1 MDRMGEERMGGW
13 GKAGPADRSALRWWL
28 NGFRAEGTLAP
39 APIAYGVTSDM
50 RQTDAARAQS
60 GAQTVERRGGLRGFS
75 FLGRTRLFPEGENA
89 RLPRFSVSATEDL
102 SEGDPEVLQKAP
114 DRARL
119 ALADALSASQPVTA
133 RDRFA
138 GRFEVLE
145 ALIAAVEQQRA
156 HVVVYGERGIG
167 KTSIIHMFAEAAR
180 EARYVVL
187 YGSCGVAATFD
198 DMFRSFARQLP
209 LLYHA
214 RISPTAEET
223 EHQRTFGDLIG
234 EAPVDARQLAELF
247 GEVVGTRV
255 IIVLD
260 EYDRVADINFRREVA
275 ELIKNLSDRAARV
288 QIVLT
293 GVASNLEE
301 LIGFTPSIR
310 RNIVGLP
317 VGPMQDAE
325 MREILSIAEAATG
338 LSFPKEAADLI
349 VTMAGGSPYMTRLLG
364 LRAASR
370 TLDEQRN
377 AVAGA
382 DVIAGTESVLAEWNN
397 GLPRRTQ
404 ALLRHPEVRSA
415 WPMLI
420 AAARASGTP
429 DGWFTADDVAT
440 EMGDGADAKHVL
452 SRMEEFLGPIDIFD
466 RSDAM
471 AGDFAREPRFR
482 FRAQGVAQLLSLSA
496 ALARAGR

>member
-1 MDRMGEERMGGW
+1 
-13 GKAGPADRSALRWWL
+13 
-28 NGFRAEGTLAP
+28 
-39 APIAYGVTSDM
+39 M
-50 RQTDAARAQS
+50 RRTDATRPATGAGGPERSGNLRAL
-60 GAQTVERRGGLRGFS
+60 T
-75 FLGRTRLFPEGENA
+75 FLGRPRLDPDPGLD

-102 SEGDPEVLQKAP
+102 VEGGLDEAKSAP

-119 ALADALSASQPVTA
+119 ALAEALSASQPVTS

-138 GRFEVLE
+138 GRFDLLE

-198 DMFRSFARQLP
+198 DMFRSFAAQLP

-214 RISPTAEET
+214 GISPTTEEAE
-223 EHQRTFGDLIG
+223 HRRTFADLLGDS
-234 EAPVDARQLAELF
+234 PVDARRLAELF
-247 GEVVGTRV
+247 GQVVGTRV
-255 IIVLD
+255 IVVLD

-288 QIVLT
+288 QVVLT

-317 VGPMQDAE
+317 VGPMSEAE
-325 MREILSIAEAATG
+325 MREILAKAERATG
-338 LSFPKEAADLI
+338 LSFPPEAADLI

-364 LRAASR
+364 LRSASR
-370 TLDEQRN
+370 ALDDARDTVS
-377 AVAGA
+377 AA
-382 DVIAGTESVLAEWNN
+382 DVIAGAESVLAEWNN

-404 ALLRHPEVRSA
+404 VLLRHPEVRSA

-429 DGWFTADDVAT
+429 DGWFTADDVAG
-440 EMGDGADAKHVL
+440 EMGEGADAEAVGQQL
-452 SRMEEFLGPIDIFD
+452 DSYLGPIDLFD
-466 RSDAM
+466 RSETT
-471 AGDFAREPRFR
+471 AGDFGREPRYR
-482 FRAQGVAQLLSLSA
+482 FRAQGVAQLLALSA

>member
-1 MDRMGEERMGGW
+1 
-13 GKAGPADRSALRWWL
+13 
-28 NGFRAEGTLAP
+28 
-39 APIAYGVTSDM
+39 M
-50 RQTDAARAQS
+50 RRTDATRPVA
-60 GAQTVERRGGLRGFS
+60 GGPERRGTLRALTL
-75 FLGRTRLFPEGENA
+75 LGRPRLA
-89 RLPRFSVSATEDL
+89 DDAADKDRLPRFSVSATEDL
-102 SEGDPEVLQKAP
+102 VESDPEVLKRAP

-119 ALADALSASQPVTA
+119 ALAEALSASQPVTS

-138 GRFEVLE
+138 GRFELLE

-180 EARYVVL
+180 EARYLVL
-187 YGSCGVAATFD
+187 YSSCGVAATFD
-198 DMFRSFARQLP
+198 DMFRSFAAQLP

-214 RISPTAEET
+214 RISPTAEEA
-223 EHQRTFGDLIG
+223 EHQRTFADLIG
-234 EAPVDARQLAELF
+234 SAPLDARQLAELF
-247 GEVVGTRV
+247 AQVVGTRV
-255 IIVLD
+255 IVVLD

-317 VGPMQDAE
+317 VGPMRDE
-325 MREILSIAEAATG
+325 EVREILANAEEATG
-338 LSFPKEAADLI
+338 LSFPAEAADLI
-349 VTMAGGSPYMTRLLG
+349 VAMAGGSPYIARLLG

-370 TLDEQRN
+370 ALDDARDTIS
-377 AVAGA
+377 AA

-415 WPMLI
+415 WPVLI

-429 DGWFTADDVAT
+429 DGWFAADDVAG
-440 EMGDGADAKHVL
+440 ELGDPARAPEVGRQLEA
-452 SRMEEFLGPIDIFD
+452 FLGPIDLFD
-466 RSDAM
+466 RNEAT
-471 AGDFAREPRFR
+471 AGDYAREPRFR
-482 FRAQGVAQLLSLSA
+482 FRAQGVAQMLALSA